1 LVVKLNAHHL
11 GVAAHEHSAGATDQR
26 FRRDAR
32 HVDTSPTDLVPLD
45 HGDLP
50 ARLGAIHRQRLSRL
64 AASDDQ
70 KVDVLNIAISHHRTL
85 LRSY

>member
-1 LVVKLNAHHL
+1 LVAELDAHHL
-11 GVAAHEHSAGATDQR
+11 RVAGHEYSPGAPNQR
-26 FRRDAR
+26 FRGDAR